1 MNYRNSTI
9 ITHSSTQTTN
19 LTKLLCAVLILSFCV
34 ISASG
39 SLTADQL
46 NDQGVALYNQELYE
60 EALVVFEKSLA
71 LNSEHEP
78 AWYNRGLTLLALER
92 YDDALD
98 AFNRTLEINASDADT
113 WYNIGVTLERMGH
126 SDQALEAYTKSESL
140 GYVPEQANPN
150 QPDAEPDI
158 IGADISSND
167 KDEIPAENELQD
179 RVFDQLYSEHT
190 SRIDESLHQITSWI
204 SDKRWN
210 EADVSAR
217 NTALYISEYAD
228 TLNTLQLSS
237 EYQDIRD
244 TYVFFLHQLVIA
256 NNEISD
262 IASLYPLYFGAGS
275 PNFYSRDDNADYL
288 NRLNSV
294 IQTLGTAQKEL
305 ERFSRLYS

>member
-1 MNYRNSTI
+1 MNYRNSAFTTPMQMSYLFNLLCVAI
-9 ITHSSTQTTN
+9 IT
-19 LTKLLCAVLILSFCV
+19 SFCV
-34 ISASG
+34 MTVSG

-46 NDQGVALYNQELYE
+46 NDQGVAFYEQELYE
-60 EALVVFEKSLA
+60 EALESFEQSLS
-71 LNSEHEP
+71 LDSEHEP
-78 AWYNRGLTLLALER
+78 AWYNRGLALLALER

-113 WYNIGVTLERMGH
+113 WHNIGVTLERMGH
-126 SDQALEAYTKSESL
+126 ADQALEAYATSESL
-140 GYVPEQANPN
+140 GHIPEQGDLT
-150 QPDAEPDI
+150 QPDEEPDDT
-158 IGADISSND
+158 GAVSGSHGEFESSTQ
-167 KDEIPAENELQD
+167 NELQD
-179 RVFDQLYSEHT
+179 REFDRLYTEHT
-190 SRIDESLHQITSWI
+190 PRISESLHQITSWI

-210 EADVSAR
+210 EAYVSAR
-217 NTALYISEYAD
+217 DTAIYISEYAD
-228 TLNTLQLSS
+228 TLNNLQLSR

-244 TYVFFLHQLVIA
+244 TYVFFLKQLVIA